1 MPASAKD
8 THVWICRLEMGL
20 VLIAFAPSVKP
31 PYEPSYA
38 HVGTCF
44 GIEPLSDLAAL
55 PLAMSTIARRV
66 VITANFMSRTL
77 HHRRSWNTE
86 RLDRVLGANWF
97 HVPLLSK

>member
-8 THVWICRLEMGL
+8 THVWICRFEMGL

-44 GIEPLSDLAAL
+44 GTEPLSALAAL

-66 VITANFMSRTL
+66 VTTENFIPRPL
-77 HHRRSWNTE
+77 HHRRSWYTE
-86 RLDRVLGANWF
+86 RLDLVLGPIGSHATS
-97 HVPLLSK
+97 V